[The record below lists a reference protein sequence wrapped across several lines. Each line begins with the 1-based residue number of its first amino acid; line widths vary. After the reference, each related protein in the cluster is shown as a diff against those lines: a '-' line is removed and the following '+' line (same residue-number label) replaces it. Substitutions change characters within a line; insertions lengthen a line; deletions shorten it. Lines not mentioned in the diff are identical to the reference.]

1 MNREQILNEIEN
13 LMGRIGQTDYGN
25 EDYQKYQTELK
36 TWQDILAAFDAAE
49 KAEADSEKMDIKERR
64 ERRLELLKMCLD
76 FAKTGVAVSGTLL
89 AIILIISAEEA
100 VPKILTSKSMSF
112 VTKILPKVV

>member
-1 MNREQILNEIEN
+1 MNRGQILNEIEN
-13 LMGRIGQTDYGN
+13 LMGRIGQTDYSN
-25 EDYQKYQTELK
+25 ENYQKYQTELK
-36 TWQDILAAFDAAE
+36 AWQDILAAFDAAE
-49 KAEADSEKMDIKERR
+49 KADSDSLKTDLKERR
-64 ERRLELLKMCLD
+64 QRRLELLKMCLD
-76 FAKTGVAVSGTLL
+76 FAKTGIAVTGTLV